1 VLITRIPFEH
11 WKSAGSWNGSGVE
24 ECNDMPVLEIYDTK
38 KQESAGQIEQKENRE
53 QQHKAMHA
61 LAKSLAIRV
70 YINVER
76 YR

>member
-1 VLITRIPFEH
+1 VLITRIPFEY

-38 KQESAGQIEQKENRE
+38 KQESAGQIEQKENGE
-53 QQHKAMHA
+53 QAMHA
-61 LAKSLAIRV
+61 LAKSLATYTRI
-70 YINVER
+70 YINIER

>member
-1 VLITRIPFEH
+1 
-11 WKSAGSWNGSGVE
+11 VE
-24 ECNDMPVLEIYDTK
+24 ECNDMPVLKIYDTK